1 MRLRSSLSRRAA
13 LLVTIVS
20 PALLGFVKCVFV
32 SNPTLATAR
41 IERIEPF
48 NPVVGDIVRVSGT
61 GMQPLLFTWDFGDG
75 TVVADG
81 MQAAHT
87 YLRPGSFK
95 VEFTVRD
102 SSGNAARDTKQ
113 LVVAPGIPTPKIPG
127 MGMVLISKAVAGQP
141 VVFKALPLD
150 ANGDAVS

>member
-1 MRLRSSLSRRAA
+1 
-13 LLVTIVS
+13 
-20 PALLGFVKCVFV
+20 
-32 SNPTLATAR
+32 
-41 IERIEPF
+41 
-48 NPVVGDIVRVSGT
+48 
-61 GMQPLLFTWDFGDG
+61 
-75 TVVADG
+75 

-150 ANGDAVS
+150 ANGDAVSYLWTFSDGQTAMGPQVTATFPLAGMYFASIAATNDLGETAVAHVAFRVDQR